1 MFQQNVCVRRW
12 DIHGAVVCIPAGR
25 LHMHVRVDVQ
35 MSFVDA
41 EVLLMYFLGRGG
53 VSMSDANTTESEY
66 HFLLSIFA

>member
-25 LHMHVRVDVQ
+25 LHMHARADVQ

-41 EVLLMYFLGRGG
+41 EVLLMYFLGGG
-53 VSMSDANTTESEY
+53 GKHARRKHNWKWR
-66 HFLLSIFA
+66 

>member
-53 VSMSDANTTESEY
+53 G
-66 HFLLSIFA
+66 